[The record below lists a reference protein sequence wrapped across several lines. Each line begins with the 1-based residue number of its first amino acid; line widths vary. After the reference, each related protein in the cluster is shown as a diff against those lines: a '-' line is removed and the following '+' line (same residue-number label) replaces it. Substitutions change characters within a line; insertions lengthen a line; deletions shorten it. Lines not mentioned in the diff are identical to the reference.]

1 MLCNSF
7 VARYAMPMS
16 FAVLI
21 GIGAA
26 AGAVFALIFGT
37 RPAGWLSLML
47 VPIGTIFW
55 IYYWQNTHLESLRS
69 TSALDYVFITPVPL
83 VGALMA
89 YGMIFFT
96 KLWLETRRL

>member
-1 MLCNSF
+1 
-7 VARYAMPMS
+7 MS

>member
-7 VARYAMPMS
+7 IARYEMPMS
-16 FAVLI
+16 ITVLI

-26 AGAVFALIFGT
+26 AGAGFALIFGT
-37 RPAGWLSLML
+37 RPVGWLSLML
-47 VPIGTIFW
+47 VPLCTIFW
-55 IYYWQNTHLESLRS
+55 VYYWQNTHPENLRS

-89 YGMIFFT
+89 YGMIFFIR
-96 KLWLETRRL
+96 LWLETRRL

>member
-7 VARYAMPMS
+7 VAGYALPMS